1 MVDLIGFSSILLI
14 LFITFFRLDWISTSN
29 LRVIAAFASC
39 IVLLKLFDW
48 LRLFEDVAFYV
59 LLVEETI
66 YDIRHFV
73 MLLLTTLMMFGVPL
87 IMLQPNGDVGK
98 DLVEDT
104 FGYWLIDLVYN
115 QYLLALG
122 EFGVDNFSDHPQAPI
137 VFAFFVL
144 ATMIS
149 QITMLNMLIAIMG
162 DTYAKVTEN
171 KDINS
176 TKMKL
181 AILSELSVMLP
192 RRDDEEK

>member
-1 MVDLIGFSSILLI
+1 M
-14 LFITFFRLDWISTSN
+14 
-29 LRVIAAFASC
+29 
-39 IVLLKLFDW
+39 LLKLFDW

-87 IMLQPNGDVGK
+87 IMLQPNGDDGK

-192 RRDDEEK
+192 QRDDEEKQDTNMVVYKKIDEEDDDGDDWEGTIRKLTRIMER